1 MDANIL
7 STLQTSV
14 RKDIYDI
21 VNNEKVGMTT
31 MENGEIITK
40 LLKIPNYVY
49 ANFTNSVTF
58 IIPFF
63 FGILFFTM
71 YMFYI
76 NWRIGTVSLVYFT
89 LFFTFY
95 VYYYLKLCN
104 QSNIRYANEGVVMN
118 HFEDVL
124 MNHENIL
131 LHNSRNYEKD
141 RLFKVEKQLQDSQNA
156 ELNAINDFKMIFVFL
171 LGIFMFGIIIYCSF
185 LCIQGK
191 VDLYKL
197 VILTTAVLL
206 MTRSFTNLIRRCSDS
221 ISEFGPTLKDT
232 KFLEDID
239 QSHIHYGKQKKFF
252 RDYQLELRN
261 VRYSVGDKEIIK
273 GVSITIPFKEK
284 ILIMGEIGSGKTTL
298 IRMICGY
305 FHASSGKILF
315 DNVDIKDT
323 DISYLRDYIT
333 MMHQNIKLFKRP
345 VLENIFYGISTDSE
359 IWISLC
365 KRFEKMEVYSF
376 VNKFIHIEDATK
388 LSGGQKQ
395 IVLLLRC
402 FFKNS
407 KIIILDEPT
416 ANVDTETRAIII
428 KIIQEMQKNSTVIT
442 ISHDIYLR
450 KYFDKLY
457 ILRNG
462 RLYLEKEE

>member
-1 MDANIL
+1 
-7 STLQTSV
+7 
-14 RKDIYDI
+14 
-21 VNNEKVGMTT
+21 
-31 MENGEIITK
+31 
-40 LLKIPNYVY
+40 
-49 ANFTNSVTF
+49 
-58 IIPFF
+58 
-63 FGILFFTM
+63 
-71 YMFYI
+71 
-76 NWRIGTVSLVYFT
+76 
-89 LFFTFY
+89 
-95 VYYYLKLCN
+95 
-104 QSNIRYANEGVVMN
+104 
-118 HFEDVL
+118 
-124 MNHENIL
+124 
-131 LHNSRNYEKD
+131 
-141 RLFKVEKQLQDSQNA
+141 
-156 ELNAINDFKMIFVFL
+156 
-171 LGIFMFGIIIYCSF
+171 
-185 LCIQGK
+185 
-191 VDLYKL
+191 
-197 VILTTAVLL
+197 
-206 MTRSFTNLIRRCSDS
+206 
-221 ISEFGPTLKDT
+221 
-232 KFLEDID
+232 
-239 QSHIHYGKQKKFF
+239 
-252 RDYQLELRN
+252 
-261 VRYSVGDKEIIK
+261 
-273 GVSITIPFKEK
+273 
-284 ILIMGEIGSGKTTL
+284 
-298 IRMICGY
+298 
-305 FHASSGKILF
+305 
-315 DNVDIKDT
+315 
-323 DISYLRDYIT
+323 